1 MRGAIDAIMSRYSV
15 RHFLEENI
23 SRADMETIIAA
34 AFAAPSARGAYPVRC
49 VVLTKER
56 MAELA
61 AEVEQKTPFLEG
73 QWAIAVCA
81 DTRDYPWGGA
91 WIEDCAAAMENMQ
104 IAAFGLGFG
113 ALWYG
118 VYSRA
123 PKEEQVRRFLNLP
136 EGVEVHYNNWCRS
149 REKLPQARSKRRA
162 ASFWL
167 LARVIPPA
175 LKDNWR

>member
-81 DTRDYPWGGA
+81 DTRDYPWGGDGEHA
-91 WIEDCAAAMENMQ
+91 NSSLRL
-104 IAAFGLGFG
+104 GLWGS
-113 ALWYG
+113 LVW
-118 VYSRA
+118 SL
-123 PKEEQVRRFLNLP
+123 QS
-136 EGVEVHYNNWCRS
+136 CS
-149 REKLPQARSKRRA
+149 QRRA
-162 ASFWL
+162 SPQVF
-167 LARVIPPA
+167 
-175 LKDNWR
+175 KSS

>member
-1 MRGAIDAIMSRYSV
+1 MSRHSV
-15 RHFLEENI
+15 RHFSQEPV
-23 SRADMETIIAA
+23 SRTDMETILAS
-34 AFAAPSARGAYPVRC
+34 AFAAPSARGEYPVRY

-61 AEVEQKTPFLEG
+61 SEVEQKTPFLEG
-73 QWAIAVCA
+73 QWAVAVCA
-81 DTRDYPWGGA
+81 DTRNYAWGGA

-118 VYSRA
+118 VYQRA

-136 EGVEVHYNNWCRS
+136 EGVEVLGITIIGVAA
-149 REKLPQARSKRRA
+149 EKNCPKRGIKED
-162 ASFWL
+162 SLHFGCWQE
-167 LARVIPPA
+167 
-175 LKDNWR
+175 

>member
-136 EGVEVHYNNWCRS
+136 EGVEVLGITIIGAAA
-149 REKLPQARSKRRA
+149 EKNYPKQGVKEERLHFGCWQE
-162 ASFWL
+162 
-167 LARVIPPA
+167 
-175 LKDNWR
+175 